1 MVISLMGLIVIL
13 AQMGLMVKNARP
25 LVMDF
30 FMVTS
35 AAIRASAI
43 KNIVITYM
51 DAEEME
57 VLVPAWQFIPR
68 SRPNR
73 LKLRHRISLTLQV
86 SE

>member
-1 MVISLMGLIVIL
+1 
-13 AQMGLMVKNARP
+13 MGLMVKNARP

-51 DAEEME
+51 DAEE
-57 VLVPAWQFIPR
+57 VRWHFFL
-68 SRPNR
+68 
-73 LKLRHRISLTLQV
+73 LGD
-86 SE
+86 